1 VLFRSRWC
9 SSCTTFVCLTQ
20 PRRSGVG
27 KGAWRSGGSAG
38 ETAVDTCAF
47 VDGIGRRVRTSEA
60 DGEAV
65 ETLRLCRELSEAA
78 STEAALIE
86 RASRLA
92 TFTHPAFAPVRRVE
106 RLHSAF
112 GGLAVVSAAVPGV
125 RLSEVLR
132 NGHRKG
138 VAPDFDAVASLL
150 EQITGALADFHRR
163 ARDLAHGAIGPERIV
178 VGPDGRAVI
187 VEAVLA
193 PALEQL
199 QMRRTALWNEFRVPV
214 PAVAGMTRFDQMT
227 DVLQLGVLA
236 LALVLGRPLRRDE
249 YPHGLQEVLAEASAP
264 DPIGERRTLSKG
276 LRSWILRMLQ
286 PEARSAF
293 RTAVDAATAL
303 EAVLAEEPRHGP
315 GLPSV
320 VRYLAA
326 CSSGADADPSSSAV
340 PAAPS
345 AADAVPS
352 VAAADVCAVLP
363 GSAPLTS
370 ELVAGVPL
378 VERAAPNAP
387 AGARSVSR
395 LLADAVRAS
404 RRHIPL
410 LDWNAAR
417 RGVTIAVV
425 SSGLAALFGVTYLGA
440 RGYLGLPNLI
450 ARRGTLVVDSR
461 PAGIDVYVDGFPA
474 GTTPATMSLSAGEH
488 TLVLRT
494 AKGITLV
501 PVVVVAGARRVEFV
515 EVRPRRF
522 APRAQ
527 AATPPPPSLPSPR
540 LPQ

>member
-1 VLFRSRWC
+1 VLLLQNACLITLPSKVWC
-9 SSCTTFVCLTQ
+9 
-20 PRRSGVG
+20 RRGRVE
-27 KGAWRSGGSAG
+27 KRGSAV
-38 ETAVDTCAF
+38 ETLVDTSAF
-47 VDGIGRRVRTSEA
+47 VDGIGRRLRA
-60 DGEAV
+60 PDANGEAV

-86 RASRLA
+86 RAGRLA

-106 RLHSAF
+106 RLHSGL
-112 GGLAVVSAAVPGV
+112 GGLAVVSVAVPGV

-150 EQITGALADFHRR
+150 EQITGALGDFHRR
-163 ARDLAHGAIGPERIV
+163 ARDLAHGTIGPERIV
-178 VGPDGRAVI
+178 VRPDGRAVI
-187 VEAVLA
+187 VEPVLA

-199 QMRRTALWNEFRVPV
+199 QMRRTPLWHEFRVAV

-249 YPHGLQEVLAEASAP
+249 YPHGLQDVLAEASAP
-264 DPIGERRTLSKG
+264 DPLGERRTLSKG

-286 PEARSAF
+286 SEARSAF
-293 RTAVDAATAL
+293 RTAAEAATAL
-303 EAVLAEEPRHGP
+303 EAVLAEEPRHKA

-326 CSSGADADPSSSAV
+326 CSSGADADLSSSAMTSA
-340 PAAPS
+340 PAAVDPGPARS
-345 AADAVPS
+345 AADGI
-352 VAAADVCAVLP
+352 AALAGP
-363 GSAPLTS
+363 EPLTS
-370 ELVAGVPL
+370 ELVAWVPL
-378 VERAAPNAP
+378 TERDAPDAP
-387 AGARSVSR
+387 AEAWRVSR

-404 RRHIPL
+404 RRYARSI
-410 LDWNAAR
+410 DWNAVR
-417 RGVTIAVV
+417 RGVSITLV
-425 SSGLAALFGVTYLGA
+425 SAGLAALFGVTYLGA

-450 ARRGTLVVDSR
+450 GGRGTLVVDSR
-461 PAGIDVYVDGFPA
+461 PAGIDVFVDGFP
-474 GTTPATMSLSAGEH
+474 GGRTPATLVLSAGEH

-494 AKGITLV
+494 ASGVTLV

-515 EVRPRRF
+515 EVRSHRF

-527 AATPPPPSLPSPR
+527 TAPHPPSLPSPR